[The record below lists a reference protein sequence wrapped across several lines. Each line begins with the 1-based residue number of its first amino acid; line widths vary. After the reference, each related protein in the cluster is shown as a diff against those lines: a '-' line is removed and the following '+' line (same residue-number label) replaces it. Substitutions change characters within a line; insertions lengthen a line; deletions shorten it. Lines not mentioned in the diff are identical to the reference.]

1 MDLLKSMAIFID
13 VADQGSMTAA
23 AAKSDVTPQMVG
35 MHIKALEQQFSARFL
50 HRTTRHIALTEA
62 GKLFYQHCQQ
72 VLGLIGETRQ
82 VLNQLHVEAK
92 GLLRLS
98 APATFGARVI
108 APTLGEFRQCH
119 PGVSVDLFLT
129 DSVMDLQADEVE
141 VAVRIGSVHDL
152 SLVARPLGR
161 YRMAIA
167 AAPAYLT
174 RHGVPLR
181 PEALAAHHCLGFRLK
196 QEQRHWHFLRGE
208 EKVSVSVDDC
218 ISINNGEALRQA
230 ALTGAGVIMQPEVLL
245 RQDFAS
251 GDLVPLLTDFT
262 IPNRAVN
269 LVYRQDRF
277 ASAKLKAIID
287 FGLQH
292 WKI

>member
-13 VADQGSMTAA
+13 VVDQGSMTAA
-23 AAKSDVTPQMVG
+23 ATKSDVTPQMIG
-35 MHIKALEQQFSARFL
+35 MHIKALEQQFSATFL
-50 HRTTRHIALTEA
+50 HRTTLQMGLTEA
-62 GKLFYQHCQQ
+62 GKVFYQHCQQ
-72 VLGLIGETRQ
+72 VFGLIGETHQ
-82 VLNQLHVEAK
+82 VINQLHVEAK

-108 APTLGEFRQCH
+108 APTLGEFRLRH
-119 PGVSVDLFLT
+119 PGVNVDLFLT

-141 VAVRIGSVHDL
+141 VAIRIGSLQDL

-167 AAPAYLT
+167 AAPTYLT
-174 RHGVPLR
+174 AQGMPLR
-181 PEALAAHHCLGFRLK
+181 PEDLANHYCLGFRLK
-196 QEQRHWHFLRGE
+196 QAQRHWHFQRGE

-218 ISINNGEALRQA
+218 ISINHGEALRQA
-230 ALTGAGVIMQPEVLL
+230 ALAGAGVIMQPEVLL
-245 RQDFAS
+245 QQDFTS
-251 GDLVPLLTDFT
+251 GALVPLLTDFT

-269 LVYRQDRF
+269 MVYRQDRF

-287 FGLQH
+287 FGLKH

>member
-13 VADQGSMTAA
+13 VVDQGSMTAA
-23 AAKSDVTPQMVG
+23 ATKSDVTPQMIG
-35 MHIKALEQQFSARFL
+35 MHIKALEQQFSATFL
-50 HRTTRHIALTEA
+50 HRTTRQLGLTEA
-62 GKLFYQHCQQ
+62 GKVFYQHCQQ
-72 VLGLIGETRQ
+72 VLGLIGETHQ
-82 VLNQLHVEAK
+82 VINQLHVEAK

-108 APTLGEFRQCH
+108 APTLGEFRLRH
-119 PGVSVDLFLT
+119 PGVNVDLFLT

-141 VAVRIGSVHDL
+141 VAIRIGSLQDL

-174 RHGVPLR
+174 AQGMPLL
-181 PEALAAHHCLGFRLK
+181 PEDLANHHCLGFRLK
-196 QEQRHWHFLRGE
+196 QAQRHWHFQRGE
-208 EKVSVSVDDC
+208 EKVSVDVDDC
-218 ISINNGEALRQA
+218 ISINHGEALRQA
-230 ALTGAGVIMQPEVLL
+230 ALAGAGVIMQPEVLL
-245 RQDFAS
+245 QQDFAS
-251 GDLVPLLTDFT
+251 GALVPLLTDFT

-269 LVYRQDRF
+269 MVYRQDRF

-292 WKI
+292 WMI